1 MGTILPR
8 LTVAILPPLRPPPLE
23 MLFDVRF
30 PIAAHQER
38 MAELAALGVDQFAIY
53 VMHDQKE
60 ETLEADG
67 REIIPP

>member
-1 MGTILPR
+1 
-8 LTVAILPPLRPPPLE
+8 

-30 PIAAHQER
+30 PIAARQER
-38 MAELAALGVDQFAIY
+38 MAQLAALGVDQFAIY

-67 REIIPP
+67 REIVPSLTGA